1 MLTSNRRSSI
11 ARYFALSMCMASASV
26 AAQEPSTTIETL
38 NITSD
43 RLTLPEARQAIA
55 QIPGG
60 ATLVDMNKV
69 SERNVSSLADALRYV
84 PGVFSESPNGTEAA
98 FLSSRG
104 SNLDAT
110 DYDTNGVK
118 MLQDGLPVTTADGNN
133 HNRFIDPL
141 SARYATVA
149 RGANALTYGASTLGG
164 AIAFVSPTA
173 RDSEPVEV
181 RVSGGSYGQLQGR
194 ATVSG
199 EFSDQLDGLLT
210 VDGKQ
215 WDGYRD
221 HSKQTRYSAYG
232 NTGWQVADGVT
243 TRLYGTYIKNEEEL
257 AGSLSAAQVNQDPDQ
272 ANPAAIGGNF
282 QLNVDTWRVANT
294 TTWQIDADRS
304 FYVGFSYEEQ
314 QLYHPIVDKIMV
326 DPDGPTGPI
335 PEFEVFSLLIDT
347 NHANVGAALRY
358 EQRVGA
364 HELLFGLNYGDS
376 SVDGNHYR
384 NDGGERN
391 GVTEEIDNSASS
403 VEGFAMDR
411 WQFADRWTLIVG
423 AQFVAADRDAKTRDI
438 ATGATSNPN
447 DDYSTVNPRIGV
459 IYALTDDATVYAN
472 VSRLYEPPTNF
483 ELADDL
489 AGNNHVLD
497 PMKGTVAEIGTRGQG
512 NIGSR
517 NSWGWEVNVYYASIQ
532 DEILSVDDPNAPGTS
547 LSTNVDQTI
556 HAGIEALVDF
566 RLALDDSG
574 TQAIVPMLSISLND
588 FSFDNDDVYGSNQ
601 LPAAPDYLVRGEVLY
616 RNTNGL
622 FAGPTFDMVGKRYAD
637 FVNSYTVDSYNLLGF
652 RAGWDRDTWR
662 VWAEVHNVLDENY
675 IATIG
680 VRNVAAPDAEILNP
694 GMPRA
699 AFVGVEARL

>member
-1 MLTSNRRSSI
+1 MCTSSRRSSI
-11 ARYFALSMCMASASV
+11 ARYFALSMCLASASV

-232 NTGWQVADGVT
+232 NTGWQ
-243 TRLYGTYIKNEEEL
+243 
-257 AGSLSAAQVNQDPDQ
+257 AGRRRH
-272 ANPAAIGGNF
+272 
-282 QLNVDTWRVANT
+282 DT
-294 TTWQIDADRS
+294 
-304 FYVGFSYEEQ
+304 
-314 QLYHPIVDKIMV
+314 
-326 DPDGPTGPI
+326 
-335 PEFEVFSLLIDT
+335 
-347 NHANVGAALRY
+347 
-358 EQRVGA
+358 
-364 HELLFGLNYGDS
+364 
-376 SVDGNHYR
+376 
-384 NDGGERN
+384 
-391 GVTEEIDNSASS
+391 
-403 VEGFAMDR
+403 
-411 WQFADRWTLIVG
+411 
-423 AQFVAADRDAKTRDI
+423 FVRH
-438 ATGATSNPN
+438 
-447 DDYSTVNPRIGV
+447 
-459 IYALTDDATVYAN
+459 LHQ
-472 VSRLYEPPTNF
+472 E
-483 ELADDL
+483 
-489 AGNNHVLD
+489 
-497 PMKGTVAEIGTRGQG
+497 
-512 NIGSR
+512 
-517 NSWGWEVNVYYASIQ
+517 
-532 DEILSVDDPNAPGTS
+532 
-547 LSTNVDQTI
+547 
-556 HAGIEALVDF
+556 
-566 RLALDDSG
+566 
-574 TQAIVPMLSISLND
+574 
-588 FSFDNDDVYGSNQ
+588 
-601 LPAAPDYLVRGEVLY
+601 
-616 RNTNGL
+616 
-622 FAGPTFDMVGKRYAD
+622 
-637 FVNSYTVDSYNLLGF
+637 
-652 RAGWDRDTWR
+652 
-662 VWAEVHNVLDENY
+662 
-675 IATIG
+675 
-680 VRNVAAPDAEILNP
+680 
-694 GMPRA
+694 
-699 AFVGVEARL
+699 